1 MGMGDE
7 NGRIGDGNGIEM
19 KKCKHLLIIN
29 LECFK

>member
-1 MGMGDE
+1 MMRMEGV
-7 NGRIGDGNGIEM
+7 GDGNGIEI